1 MKKFY
6 SVISKYFVTFVIVYI
21 LGFLIAIVLFF
32 TLPRKYKAT
41 AEIMPN
47 LEPEL
52 MMTIGSSL
60 ANLNPLLGLMVSPSD
75 IYARIIQSRAVL
87 YPVIDSLN
95 LKQKF
100 KTRSYIKVY
109 RKLLKGIE
117 IKSYTEGIVEISYED
132 KDPKFAAQIVNLIV
146 RELDRFNKQTVM
158 TKGKAL
164 REFLEQRLKEEDILI
179 GSLRD
184 SLEKFQKK
192 YGTVFPEEEYKEWV
206 SAYFDI
212 YKGYLIS
219 KAEYDYLSEIYSPG
233 SPILSLKL
241 NELEVYEKQLRD
253 FANESKADSQTSKTP
268 RILNFP
274 LRTVPELAKVYG
286 ELLVKLQ
293 AHEEVYKFLFTKY
306 EEAKILE
313 KKDTPTF
320 TLMHWAEVPDYK
332 SYPRGTILVMFFFFM
347 STIVNILIFFIGELR
362 ENGLLDGFFNS
373 LNK

>member
-6 SVISKYFVTFVIVYI
+6 PAISRYFKIFFIVY
-21 LGFLIAIVLFF
+21 LVGFLLALVLFF

-41 AEIMPN
+41 AEIMPT

-60 ANLNPLLGLMVSPSD
+60 ANINPLLGLMVSPAD
-75 IYARIIQSRAVL
+75 IYARITQSRAVL

-95 LKQKF
+95 LKQRF
-100 KTRSYIKVY
+100 KTNSYIRAY

-132 KDPKFAAQIVNLIV
+132 KDRQFAADLVNLVV

-164 REFLEQRLKEEDILI
+164 RAFLEQRLKEEDQLI
-179 GSLRD
+179 GTLRD
-184 SLEKFQKK
+184 SLERFQKK
-192 YGTVFPEEEYKEWV
+192 YGTVSPEDEYKEWV
-206 SAYFDI
+206 SSYFDI
-212 YKGYLIS
+212 YKGYLLS
-219 KAEYDYLSEIYSPG
+219 KAEYDYLKEIYSPEN
-233 SPILSLKL
+233 PILNMKL
-241 NELEVYEKQLRD
+241 NELQVYEKQLKD
-253 FANESKADSQTSKTP
+253 FANETRSDSSQAKAP

-274 LRTVPELAKVYG
+274 LRTVPELAKTYWD
-286 ELLVKLQ
+286 LFVKIK
-293 AHEEVYKFLFTKY
+293 AHEEVYTFLFTKY

-320 TLMHWAEVPDYK
+320 TVMHWAEVPDYK
-332 SYPRGTILVMFFFFM
+332 SYPRGTVLVMFFFFI
-347 STIVNILIFFIGELR
+347 STLINILLFMFGELK
-362 ENGLLDGFFNS
+362 EDGLLS
-373 LNK
+373 KIL